1 MRLSRCGGTPNIG
14 VYAAVSES
22 LALVAGNAEPE
33 FVRALET
40 ALEVKTFMTTVSGSY
55 LVGSLVAMNS
65 HGAVI
70 SGMTESGELES
81 IRKHIN
87 VTVISDRL
95 NAAGNNVLVND
106 RGAIL
111 NPELGKKAEK
121 EVADALGVEVIR
133 ATIAGSNTVGSVCSV
148 TNKGCVCSVGASEEE
163 IALLK
168 DIFGTEVKKGSV
180 NHGSKYVGSGLLC
193 NSKGAVIGDETTPI
207 EMGKI
212 EDGLLLY

>member
-14 VYAAVSES
+14 VYASVSES

-33 FVRALET
+33 FVRTLEE

-65 HGAVI
+65 YGAVI
-70 SGMTESGELES
+70 SGMTESGELDA

-87 VTVISDRL
+87 VAVISDRL

-111 NPELGKKAEK
+111 NPEMGKKAEK

-133 ATIAGSNTVGSVCSV
+133 SPIAGCNTVGSVCSV
-148 TNKGCVCSVGASEEE
+148 TNKGCVCNVGASDED

-168 DIFGTEVKKGSV
+168 DIFRTEVKKASV

-212 EDGLLLY
+212 EDGLVLY